1 MPLVFRFEDVSLFKP
16 KIGKGVGIIPENTP
30 AGEVPAFTLAMT
42 NDSRRGAGM
51 VGIRTTPSAEF
62 GPTAEPLTG
71 TNVIG
76 KVLDAGN
83 LAGMRE
89 GTTVYV
95 REVK

>member
-1 MPLVFRFEDVSLFKP
+1 P
-16 KIGKGVGIIPENTP
+16 T
-30 AGEVPAFTLAMT
+30 GEVPAYTLAMT

-51 VGIRTTPSAEF
+51 VGIRTTPNAEF
-62 GPTAEPLTG
+62 GPTSEPLTG

-76 KVLDAGN
+76 KVIDAGN

-89 GTTVYV
+89 GATVYV